1 MSWRVRSQKK
11 VYQQD
16 MYKKGSGGIHM
27 VQRLHML
34 AIITARRI
42 YSYVLYFNL
51 WAHFEHSTTLQNTQ
65 APMQRTLML
74 IFERLYV

>member
-1 MSWRVRSQKK
+1 
-11 VYQQD
+11 
-16 MYKKGSGGIHM
+16 M

-42 YSYVLYFNL
+42 YSYVLHFNL

-74 IFERLYV
+74 ILKDSMSRMRHYIKKIEQPPEPRRAA